1 MCREKIRQEREYEVW
16 KGKEKVRFLD
26 SGQRRP
32 SLNKL
37 GMMRKGPPHRERAE
51 GAVGT
56 RGRGHRTPG
65 CPQENSGPR
74 VDGQSRPERGTAGA
88 EAGITAG
95 GVPAHQMTSAGSSK
109 QHGASSHHGV
119 VTRSAW
125 ADSQSPRTTLAY
137 GHTTLNT
144 PDLV

>member
-1 MCREKIRQEREYEVW
+1 MCREKIRQGREYEVW

-37 GMMRKGPPHRERAE
+37 GMMQRARPTGNGRREQWEPGAGGTERQGVHRK
-51 GAVGT
+51 T
-56 RGRGHRTPG
+56 RGPMWT
-65 CPQENSGPR
+65 E
-74 VDGQSRPERGTAGA
+74 QSRPERGTAGA

-95 GVPAHQMTSAGSSK
+95 GVPAHQTTSAGSSK
-109 QHGASSHHGV
+109 QHGASSHHEV
-119 VTRSAW
+119 APRPAW
-125 ADSQSPRTTLAY
+125 ADSQSLRTTLAY